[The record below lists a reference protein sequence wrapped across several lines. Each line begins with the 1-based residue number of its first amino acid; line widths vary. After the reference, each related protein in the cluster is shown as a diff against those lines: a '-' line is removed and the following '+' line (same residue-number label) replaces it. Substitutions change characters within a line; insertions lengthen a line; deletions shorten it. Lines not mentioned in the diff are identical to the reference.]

1 MQASQS
7 FSREQIKRLYED
19 MSKMILVLLINKLN
33 SEKEADPYFDPAND
47 AMFRK
52 VVREINIYER
62 KIEFFKQAGFR

>member
-1 MQASQS
+1 
-7 FSREQIKRLYED
+7 